1 MDSPCGEA
9 CAGPIGP
16 SQSGSCGFHPSPEG
30 DLGNPIP
37 SGWGTLSLLSSL
49 PGEGAQ
55 VGSKHP
61 RSIMFLVPPSE
72 DGGSRDMIPPADH
85 LDVGSNPR
93 VGSSFLVVRD
103 GSSVFDGSSEEE
115 RSRMEGIH
123 RRRDRFAYPSSVPEH
138 GGSLI
143 PLWIPEGI
151 LSTHPFPLQ
160 PRRVV
165 LDPKMQMRI
174 RARSNENSVK
184 ESWQN
189 QGP

>member
-30 DLGNPIP
+30 GLGNPIP

-61 RSIMFLVPPSE
+61 RSIMFFVPPSE
-72 DGGSRDMIPPADH
+72 DGGSRDMTPPADR
-85 LDVGSNPR
+85 LDVGSDPR
-93 VGSSFLVVRD
+93 VGSSFLAVRD
-103 GSSVFDGSSEEE
+103 GPSVFDRSSEEE

-123 RRRDRFAYPSSVPEH
+123 RRRARFAYPSSMPKH

-143 PLWIPEGI
+143 PLWILERI
-151 LSTHPFPLQ
+151 LSAHPFLQ
-160 PRRVV
+160 RPRRVV
-165 LDPKMQMRI
+165 SDRKARMRT
-174 RARSNENSVK
+174 RARSNENSK
-184 ESWQN
+184 RSLGRSH
-189 QGP
+189 GP